1 MKNIYTLSNSHFFN
15 SSISNPSLQS
25 TILLTNLG
33 KRKRVLGQSIK
44 YKDSNKRVV
53 PVGPKLAIPNSY
65 DGFFEL
71 LSEDGRSV
79 RCIGKLILW
88 CKHKWHWGVSSF
100 ISFNFPFIYISTSLR
115 NYFTISSKYF
125 NMACYLEW
133 KASSV
138 PISFEI
144 KQNDSWTDNIQS
156 FELPF

>member
-1 MKNIYTLSNSHFFN
+1 MFLIEIDQKIIDDWYFEILKNIYTLSNSHFFN

-79 RCIGKLILW
+79 RCIGKLNLW
-88 CKHKWHWGVSSF
+88 CKHTWYWGVSSVP
-100 ISFNFPFIYISTSLR
+100 FPFLFPFHLHF
-115 NYFTISSKYF
+115 NLVSSGIV
-125 NMACYLEW
+125 
-133 KASSV
+133 SQSV
-138 PISFEI
+138 
-144 KQNDSWTDNIQS
+144 QNS
-156 FELPF
+156 

>member
-1 MKNIYTLSNSHFFN
+1 MIEILKNICRLSNSHFFN

-79 RCIGKLILW
+79 RCIGKLTLW
-88 CKHKWHWGVSSF
+88 FKHKWSTLGSVICINLEYWN
-100 ISFNFPFIYISTSLR
+100 FNRSP
-115 NYFTISSKYF
+115 SKLD
-125 NMACYLEW
+125 A
-133 KASSV
+133 
-138 PISFEI
+138 PISRKQFFCLNFCFE
-144 KQNDSWTDNIQS
+144 
-156 FELPF
+156 

>member
-1 MKNIYTLSNSHFFN
+1 MIDCMLKNFYTLSNSHFFN

-79 RCIGKLILW
+79 RCIGKLNLW
-88 CKHKWHWGVSSF
+88 CKHTWYCSIMGRFICTFSPLISLSF
-100 ISFNFPFIYISTSLR
+100 TFQPRSGIISQ
-115 NYFTISSKYF
+115 
-125 NMACYLEW
+125 
-133 KASSV
+133 SV
-138 PISFEI
+138 
-144 KQNDSWTDNIQS
+144 WNI
-156 FELPF
+156 LIWCVT

>member
-1 MKNIYTLSNSHFFN
+1 MTVSADINGTLGSVSWSDEQLYLKEFMHKHALPAVVRIVKGQYCSLGV

-53 PVGPKLAIPNSY
+53 AVGPKLAIPNSY

-79 RCIGKLILW
+79 FY
-88 CKHKWHWGVSSF
+88 F
-100 ISFNFPFIYISTSLR
+100 IF
-115 NYFTISSKYF
+115 
-125 NMACYLEW
+125 
-133 KASSV
+133 
-138 PISFEI
+138 
-144 KQNDSWTDNIQS
+144 
-156 FELPF
+156 